1 MPRISV
7 IMPAYNAGAFLRR
20 SVGSVISQTFQDWEL
35 VIIDDGSVDGTA
47 ELADKLAADDKRIR
61 VIHQHNSGVSCA
73 RNSGI
78 AAARGEFISFLDA
91 DDEYLPTF
99 LAELL
104 TAVDENDA
112 DCAACSHFRLYPDGR
127 REPDVFP
134 LPEGVSFEED
144 ILNSVTIPL
153 LADRISAELF
163 NGFVWRYLFSRR
175 KITDNRIT
183 FTGAYLEDE
192 LFLIEYFSHPTVL
205 AVVGKALCL
214 YTQNPDSATRRYM
227 PDCVDVFLRSLEL
240 KRELV
245 SRFDIPVPS
254 WWEHNTAWAGLLI
267 AIGNI
272 FAPGSPATFREKLS
286 SLRELAAVPEFH
298 TAVESYSP
306 AGMNR
311 NKTVVARLFA
321 GRRYML
327 LELLYK
333 LKNKN

>member
-7 IMPAYNAGAFLRR
+7 IMPAYNAVAFLRR
-20 SVGSVISQTFQDWEL
+20 SVGSVISQTYQDWEL
-35 VIIDDGSVDGTA
+35 VLIDDGSVDGTA
-47 ELADKLAADDKRIR
+47 ELADELANGDERIR
-61 VIHQHNSGVSCA
+61 VIHQRNAGVSCA
-73 RNSGI
+73 RNSGM

-91 DDEYLPTF
+91 DDEYLPDF
-99 LAELL
+99 LSELL
-104 TAVDENDA
+104 AAADENGA
-112 DCAACSHFRLYPDGR
+112 DCAAGSHLRVYPDGHQ
-127 REPDVFP
+127 EEDIFP

-144 ILNSVTIPL
+144 ILNGITIPL

-163 NGFVWRYLFSRR
+163 NGFVWRYLFSLR
-175 KITDNRIT
+175 KIAENGIV

-192 LFLIEYFSHPTVL
+192 LFLIEYFSLPTVL

-240 KRELV
+240 KRGLV
-245 SRFDIPVPS
+245 ARFDIPVPS

-272 FAPGSPATFREKLS
+272 FAPGSPASFREKLAT
-286 SLRELAAVPEFH
+286 LKALAAVPEFRS
-298 TAVESYSP
+298 AVENYSP

-321 GRRYML
+321 SRQYTL
-327 LELLYK
+327 LGLLYK